1 VSTLPDLKIAYWY
14 PRPVSLKVGKKELA
28 QLCKNEM
35 GIDPAS
41 GCGFFFFNPRKD
53 RLKLFFIDSTGSKE
67 ITKFVPKTGFSL
79 PIYERNERLWR
90 VDGSDLKTFFE
101 SP

>member
-1 VSTLPDLKIAYWY
+1 VFTLPDLKIAYWY
-14 PRPVSLKVGKKELA
+14 LRPVSLKLGKKELA
-28 QLCKNEM
+28 QLCKDEM

-41 GCGFFFFNPRKD
+41 GCGFF

-67 ITKFVPKTGFSL
+67 ITKFVPQTGFSL
-79 PIYERNERLWR
+79 PIYDRNEKRCR
-90 VDGSDLKTFFE
+90 VDGSALKAFFE